1 MRNNMSLWLFSR
13 RFKVSRHGFLE
24 QIKLSGGMMGGGG
37 GGRKG
42 AEWPK
47 TENSEIA
54 SEFEPGTLN
63 ELYMCL
69 NCG

>member
-1 MRNNMSLWLFSR
+1 
-13 RFKVSRHGFLE
+13 
-24 QIKLSGGMMGGGG
+24 MGGGG

-54 SEFEPGTLN
+54 SEFEPGTPN
-63 ELYMCL
+63 EYVLKLLAEVVGEHRMGAWAIL
-69 NCG
+69 LALERPL